1 MIDPVGYAGAD
12 YAELVGD
19 ATVMGQPVGNPETTF
34 PMLLP
39 LSFGFEQGRVH
50 FPHCGDGPVEASGKG
65 LAGQFVK
72 QGLGIEKIQVA
83 GSALHEE
90 KNDVFGLSPAMRN
103 LGERRVRGSFGQAEV
118 RWSERKERLL
128 RILLLQWKES
138 PGG

>member
-1 MIDPVGYAGAD
+1 
-12 YAELVGD
+12 
-19 ATVMGQPVGNPETTF
+19 
-34 PMLLP
+34 MLFP

-90 KNDVFGLSPAMRN
+90 KNDVFGLSPTMRN
-103 LGERRVRGSFGQAEV
+103 LGERRVRGSSGKQRFVGQRGKSDCSESCSCSGKEV
-118 RWSERKERLL
+118 PAVKGVADS
-128 RILLLQWKES
+128 IAGHAQWR
-138 PGG
+138 